1 MQNKKVCEIE
11 GCKANLE
18 HREGAHSNWCPKF
31 GTRVRYV
38 LTYCKTQEDWDNG
51 NYDRKSFSS
60 LKEAMDWGRKN
71 EPTFHCGGGFQVERT
86 EEKYKYP
93 PAGMQWRKEEYAWE
107 ETDQERTLVYDGNS
121 EYEVTN
127 DGLPPTAKAV
137 GIRPTI
143 L

>member
-31 GTRVRYV
+31 GTRIRYV
-38 LTYCKTQEDWDNG
+38 LTYCKTQEDWNNG
-51 NYDRKSFSS
+51 DFSRENFPS
-60 LKEAMDWGRKN
+60 VEKAMEWGKQN
-71 EPTFHCGGGFQVERT
+71 AMEFGFQVEKT
-86 EEKYKYP
+86 EEFYKHP

-107 ETDQERTLVYDGNS
+107 ETDQERTIVYDGNK
-121 EYEVTN
+121 EYEMTN
-127 DGLPPTAKAV
+127 DGLPPT